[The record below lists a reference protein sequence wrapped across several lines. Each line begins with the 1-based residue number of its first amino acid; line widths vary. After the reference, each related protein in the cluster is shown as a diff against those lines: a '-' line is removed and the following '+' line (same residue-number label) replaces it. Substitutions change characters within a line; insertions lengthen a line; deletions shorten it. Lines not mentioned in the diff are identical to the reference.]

1 MGREVAMRFF
11 VSLFAVGL
19 MLAIAAPAG
28 ALTWDLNNTSNT
40 SDYYLGGN
48 AGWNLSGW
56 GSVAPQLNDEA
67 AVLARVNTQAANLK
81 LGDITG
87 GGYAI
92 NSFYTDFPGTPS
104 LVYGSL
110 YLSPTGG
117 PGADVLVLLSP
128 MTVSGS
134 DPFTYTF
141 DLSTPA
147 NYRTWIGPVVL
158 PLNYDW
164 SALDNWSAYDSAKS
178 GTFGQ
183 VAALIGSSLYGG
195 DYAAFFGPQIGMS
208 GTHNTQFNVTEIQL
222 DVVPEPL
229 TMAGLML
236 GIGGLVTYVRKRRKA

>member
-1 MGREVAMRFF
+1 MRFF

-19 MLAIAAPAG
+19 MLAIAVPAE
-28 ALTWDLNNTSNT
+28 ALTWNLSNSSNT

-48 AGWNLSGW
+48 AGWNLSMY
-56 GSVAPQLNDEA
+56 GSVAPQPNDEA
-67 AVLARVNTQAANLK
+67 AVLAMINTQAANLK

-117 PGADVLVLLSP
+117 PGADVLILLSP
-128 MTVSGS
+128 MAVSGS
-134 DPFTYTF
+134 DPFTYAF

-147 NYRTWIGPVVL
+147 NYRTWTGGGSL
-158 PLNYDW
+158 WDW
-164 SALDNWSAYDSAKS
+164 SALDNWSAYDSARS

-183 VAALIGSSLYGG
+183 VAALINSSLYGG
-195 DYAAFFGPQIGMS
+195 DYVAFFGPQIGMS